1 MIARHLRNKQARTEP
16 IKIENFVTVAITYKN
31 ERLKKMTFR
40 PFYATSFPGS
50 LERRE
55 TLVGSGHVHASVTIE
70 NTREG
75 SSLNKEFVALSFVE
89 FKASLGIDKILTKP
103 PLPSLVKL
111 SSLRFWETR
120 DQTLPGSLLARP
132 RR

>member
-1 MIARHLRNKQARTEP
+1 MKGMRSGNLVPRVSRAKRD
-16 IKIENFVTVAITYKN
+16 
-31 ERLKKMTFR
+31 
-40 PFYATSFPGS
+40 PGRVWS
-50 LERRE
+50 R
-55 TLVGSGHVHASVTIE
+55 ASVTIE

-103 PLPSLVKL
+103 PLPSLDKL
-111 SSLRFWETR
+111 SSPRFWETR